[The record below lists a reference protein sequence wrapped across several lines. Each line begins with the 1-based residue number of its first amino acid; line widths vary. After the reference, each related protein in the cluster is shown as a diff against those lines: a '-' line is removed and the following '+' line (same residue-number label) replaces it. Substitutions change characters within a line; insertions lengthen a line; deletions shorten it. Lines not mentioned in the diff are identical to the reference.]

1 MNNGGPGDPSSQLY
15 TGRRQLVYS
24 AQLFKAAE
32 TMHHIDELFLWQNRL
47 FLQHFDAQAVQFW
60 SLQSLLTGQ
69 VTIKLRAVDWQ
80 DASLPQN
87 VLVNNQIANSASNLL
102 SKQQNFMLL
111 GVNNLF
117 SVHQAELLARYGLN
131 YCFCDFLRSPLLL
144 PPMPNAAE
152 QEIPTPLAVAALLF
166 FKRFPPQ
173 DEVSAINLI
182 LKQSLAVATTRGLL
196 LPTRT
201 SSGRLP
207 AISGVSGVAGIS
219 APRQTQVHLSD
230 LIPHR
235 LEDANAMRSNNPF
248 ASAAVI
254 ADKRAR
260 RLYTAIDGRKNVR
273 EIAMNIGM
281 DSKEIYLA
289 LQFLLEHHRVQLYE
303 PGGQLIDELT
313 FIDNK

>member
-1 MNNGGPGDPSSQLY
+1 MMNNGGPGDPSSQLY

-47 FLQHFDAQAVQFW
+47 FLQQFDAQAVQFW

-87 VLVNNQIANSASNLL
+87 VLVNTQIANSAGNLL
-102 SKQQNFMLL
+102 NKQRNFMLL
-111 GVNNLF
+111 SVNNLF
-117 SVHQAELLARYGLN
+117 SLHQADLLSRYGLN
-131 YCFCDFLRSPLLL
+131 YCFCDFLHSPLLL
-144 PPMPNAAE
+144 PPMPNATE

-173 DEVSAINLI
+173 DEISAINLI
-182 LKQSLAVATTRGLL
+182 LGQSLAVATTRGLL

-207 AISGVSGVAGIS
+207 AISGGAGIS
-219 APRQTQVHLSD
+219 TPRQTQVHLSD
-230 LIPHR
+230 LVPHR
-235 LEDANAMRSNNPF
+235 LEDANAMRSSNPF

-260 RLYTAIDGRKNVR
+260 RLYAAIDGRKNVR
-273 EIAMNIGM
+273 EIATNIGM
-281 DSKEIYLA
+281 DSKEVYLA
-289 LQFLLEHHRVQLYE
+289 LQFLLEQHRVQLYE
-303 PGGQLIDELT
+303 PGGQLIDELP
-313 FIDNK
+313 FIDTR

>member
-1 MNNGGPGDPSSQLY
+1 MMNNGGPGDPSSQLY

-87 VLVNNQIANSASNLL
+87 VLVNTQIANSAGNLL
-102 SKQQNFMLL
+102 SKQRNFMLL
-111 GVNNLF
+111 SVNNLF
-117 SVHQAELLARYGLN
+117 SLHQADLLARYGLN

-144 PPMPNAAE
+144 PPMPNATE

-173 DEVSAINLI
+173 DEISAINLI
-182 LKQSLAVATTRGLL
+182 LGQSLAVATTRGLL

-207 AISGVSGVAGIS
+207 AISGIS
-219 APRQTQVHLSD
+219 AQRQTQVHLSD
-230 LIPHR
+230 LVPHR
-235 LEDANAMRSNNPF
+235 LEDANAMRSSNPF
-248 ASAAVI
+248 ANAAVI

-260 RLYTAIDGRKNVR
+260 RLYAAIDGRKNVR
-273 EIAMNIGM
+273 EIATNIGM
-281 DSKEIYLA
+281 DSKEVYLA
-289 LQFLLEHHRVQLYE
+289 LQFLLEQHRVQLYE
-303 PGGQLIDELT
+303 PGGQLIDELP
-313 FIDNK
+313 FIDNR